1 MSEAPRIIDSLSS
14 FDYAFTFQLYPDV
27 TIYKRAIYGPLDF
40 LGDVGGLADALF
52 SIGKALI
59 FLFQLT
65 YGSKLSRYLLENI
78 FQADNSY

>member
-1 MSEAPRIIDSLSS
+1 MMTEKDKKQLLEGLELVEDS
-14 FDYAFTFQLYPDV
+14 F
-27 TIYKRAIYGPLDF
+27 LD
-40 LGDVGGLADALF
+40 DLADALF

-59 FLFQLT
+59 FLFELT